1 MFGSNMDN
9 NQKKKIAIVSVCSL
23 VLVAMVVALTIGSLD
38 TENSTTNVDVSSSQ
52 KAIQNICQST
62 DYQQTCVDSLKASGS
77 GTSDPKELIEVAF
90 NAAIKYINEAA
101 KNSSVLEELQTDP
114 RAKTAL
120 QNCRE
125 LADHAVSDLERS
137 FAKFNGFDASNF
149 DEMLM
154 DLKIWLS
161 GAITHQETCL
171 DGFEEVPGDA
181 GDRMRQALTTA
192 MQLTSNSLA
201 MVAEVSTVI
210 ESMGVEGFNSR
221 RLLFDDLPVLGHGD
235 DLPYWLDVERRELLT
250 ATPVQIR
257 PDFIVAKDGS
267 GKYRTINEALKDVP
281 ERSNRTIVL
290 YIKAG
295 IYEEKVQINSSI
307 VNLMIIGD
315 GPTQTK
321 ITGRLNFIDGTNTYQ
336 TATVA
341 VQGDNFIARDIGFE
355 NSAGA
360 EKHQAVALR
369 VSADKV
375 IFYNCQMDGY
385 QDTLYAHTYR
395 QFYRDCVISGTIDFI
410 FGDSAAVFQG
420 CTLLIRKP
428 MDNQQNIVTAQG
440 RKDLRQPTGLVLQN
454 CTFKADPTY
463 YPFRNKLKSYLGRP
477 WKEYSRTIILES
489 FLDDCIQPQGWLPWN
504 ATFALETLFYTEFN
518 NRGPA
523 APKSE
528 RSKWAGVK
536 ELPSERIER
545 FTASKF
551 LDGNRWIPPSGVPY
565 AAGFI
570 FPVPKEDPNIK
581 YSPVVPEENKDLGK
595 AIDKEAFI
603 AKLKPAAENK
613 PDSSEKSDNDKKSD
627 SEKKSLD
634 DSKSDHYDTSASSS
648 SSSSSGSI
656 PQPETAVPSSVGS
669 VFQPDTAVPSSV
681 GSIFQPDTAVPS
693 SVGSVIQPDTA
704 VPSSV
709 PVTIPES
716 GIAAPPTSF
725 SYANEDAPALSP
737 GSQPKENK
745 FSLLKLFFRA

>member
-38 TENSTTNVDVSSSQ
+38 TENSAANVDVSSSQ

-62 DYQQTCVDSLKASGS
+62 DYQQTCVDSFKASGNE
-77 GTSDPKELIEVAF
+77 TSDPKELIEIAF
-90 NAAIKYINEAA
+90 NSAIKYIDEAV
-101 KNSSVLEELQTDP
+101 KNSSVIEQLQTDP
-114 RAKTAL
+114 RAKSAL
-120 QNCRE
+120 QTCRE
-125 LADHAVSDLERS
+125 LADHAISDLKRS
-137 FAKFNGFDASNF
+137 FDKFNGFDASNF
-149 DEMLM
+149 DGMLN

-221 RLLFDDLPVLGHGD
+221 RLLFDELPVLGHGD
-235 DLPYWLDVERRELLT
+235 DDLPDWLDVERRELLT

-257 PDFIVAKDGS
+257 PDFVVAKDGS
-267 GKYRTINEALKDVP
+267 GDYRTINDALKAAP
-281 ERSNRTIVL
+281 ERSNRTIVM

-369 VSADKV
+369 VSADKA

-463 YPFRNKLKSYLGRP
+463 YPLRNKLKSYLGRP
-477 WKEYSRTIILES
+477 WKEFSRTIILES

-528 RSKWAGVK
+528 RMKWSGVK
-536 ELPSERIER
+536 ELPPDRIER

-551 LDGNRWIPPSGVPY
+551 LDGSTWIPPTGVPY

-581 YSPVVPEENKDLGK
+581 YSAVVPEENKDLGK
-595 AIDKEAFI
+595 PIDKSAFI
-603 AKLKPAAENK
+603 AKLKPEAAAEKK
-613 PDSSEKSDNDKKSD
+613 PTDSADKNNNN
-627 SEKKSLD
+627 
-634 DSKSDHYDTSASSS
+634 SKSGLDTTSASSS
-648 SSSSSGSI
+648 SSNY
-656 PQPETAVPSSVGS
+656 TALPSLS
-669 VFQPDTAVPSSV
+669 

-693 SVGSVIQPDTA
+693 QPDTA
-704 VPSSV
+704 SV

-725 SYANEDAPALSP
+725 SYGNADAPALSP
-737 GSQPKENK
+737 ASQPKGKK
-745 FSLLKLFFRA
+745 FSLLTLFFRE